1 MSVLLQTTT
10 DRWVEVIKENDAD
23 FELITEKDQQQWLK
37 FKDEVTVK
45 LKEIV
50 KNYSGGE
57 LTESETDWLRNLNS
71 TFDRAKRVQRE
82 TLVKQKEERDEA
94 ERQRIEEERRIK
106 EEEERRQAEV
116 AALKNDLL
124 SKLDF

>member
-23 FELITEKDQQQWLK
+23 LELITEKDQQQWLK
-37 FKDEVTVK
+37 FKGEVTTK

-57 LTESETDWLRNLNS
+57 LTESDTDWLRNLNN
-71 TFDRAKRVQRE
+71 TFDRAKRVERE
-82 TLVKQKEERDEA
+82 VLVRQKEERDEA
-94 ERQRIEEERRIK
+94 ERLRIEEERRIK
-106 EEEERRQAEV
+106 EEEERREGEA
-116 AALKNDLL
+116 AALRNTLL

>member
-23 FELITEKDQQQWLK
+23 LDLITEKDQEQWLK
-37 FKDEVTVK
+37 FKGEVTTR
-45 LKEIV
+45 LKAIV
-50 KNYSGGE
+50 STYSGGE
-57 LTESETDWLRNLNS
+57 LSESDTDWLRNLNN
-71 TFDRAKRVQRE
+71 TFDRAKRVERDV
-82 TLVKQKEERDEA
+82 LIKQKEERDEA
-94 ERQRIEEERRIK
+94 ERNRLEEERRIK

-116 AALKNDLL
+116 SELKNNLL